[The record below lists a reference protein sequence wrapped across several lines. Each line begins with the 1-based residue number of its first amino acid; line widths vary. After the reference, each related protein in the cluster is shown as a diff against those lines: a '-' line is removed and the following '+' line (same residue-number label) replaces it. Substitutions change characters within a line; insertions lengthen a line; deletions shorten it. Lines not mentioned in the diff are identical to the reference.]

1 MDLEERKER
10 MKDKISETISE
21 MKELRKNQ
29 EFEDTYYY
37 ESKSLFSDFTPT
49 TLVNS
54 ITRLNDKSIESGK
67 KLNTIYIVNFEP
79 DEELLNK
86 VKIINNKLKHRFIQI
101 FEDKTLLYNVT
112 KHFLVPKHTRISKEN
127 TEKATELM
135 QRLHIK
141 SLSKLPKI
149 QVEDPVAKF
158 IGLNVGDLCCIE
170 RDNSFVYR
178 LCV

>member
-1 MDLEERKER
+1 M
-10 MKDKISETISE
+10 
-21 MKELRKNQ
+21 
-29 EFEDTYYY
+29 
-37 ESKSLFSDFTPT
+37 
-49 TLVNS
+49 
-54 ITRLNDKSIESGK
+54 
-67 KLNTIYIVNFEP
+67 NFEP

-101 FEDKTLLYNVT
+101 FEDKRLLYNVT
-112 KHFLVPKHTRISKEN
+112 EHFLVPKHTRISKEN
-127 TEKATELM
+127 TDKATELM

-170 RDNSFVYR
+170 RDNSVVYR

>member
-1 MDLEERKER
+1 ME
-10 MKDKISETISE
+10 DKISETISE

-29 EFEDTYYY
+29 GFEDTYYY
-37 ESKSLFSDFTPT
+37 ESKSSDVTPT
-49 TLVNS
+49 TFLNS
-54 ITRLNDKSIESGK
+54 ITRLNEKPVESGK

-86 VKIINNKLKHRFIQI
+86 VKIINNKLKTRFIQI

-112 KHFLVPKHTRISKEN
+112 KHFLVPKHTRISKDK
-127 TEKATELM
+127 TDAATELM

-141 SLSKLPKI
+141 SLSKLSKI
-149 QVEDPVAKF
+149 LVEDPVAKF

-170 RDNSFVYR
+170 RDNSVVFR